1 MDWQLSQDLDLFGG
15 MLDKNEPSD
24 TETSDK
30 WWDVLNGLLP
40 DSTEQQEEQQTADSS
55 ATADDDDLLDKLSDP
70 ADYLEWWSSEW
81 ENDVG
86 WEEVDVDQIVDSL
99 LENSS
104 DIDEKVNDIKDEA
117 ETTGNDDLVRL
128 IDELQWL
135 LVEKNQTIEELTRK
149 NDFVSNKL
157 ADKYWDAE
165 NFAFY
170 KSTIDKLENNQPLNM
185 LVKFY
190 DSDNEKTKEKVIWI
204 LSDMIYEKTGQ
215 DISDLINTKQK
226 DSVANA
232 LTDVSWGW
240 EIWTPDM
247 SKDADK
253 VYDRNESINNL
264 F

>member
-1 MDWQLSQDLDLFGG
+1 MDWQLSQDLDLFWG
-15 MLDKNEPSD
+15 MLDKNESNEA
-24 TETSDK
+24 ETSDK

-40 DSTEQQEEQQTADSS
+40 DSTEQQEGQPAADPS
-55 ATADDDDLLDKLSDP
+55 ATADERLDKFSDP
-70 ADYLEWWSSEW
+70 SGWTSE
-81 ENDVG
+81 ESGDTASTDEG

-104 DIDEKVNDIKDEA
+104 DIDEKVSDIKDEA
-117 ETTGNDDLVRL
+117 ETTGNEDLVRL

-165 NFAFY
+165 NYAFY

-190 DSDNEKTKEKVIWI
+190 DSDNEKTKEKVVWI

-215 DISDLINTKQK
+215 DISDLINAKQK

-232 LTDVSWGW
+232 LTDVSWWW
-240 EIWTPDM
+240 EIWTPEMWND
-247 SKDADK
+247 KDK
-253 VYDRNESINNL
+253 VYNREESVTNL

>member
-15 MLDKNEPSD
+15 MLDDTASD

-30 WWDVLNGLLP
+30 WWDVLNGLM
-40 DSTEQQEEQQTADSS
+40 DKSTEEGWEPAATDSS
-55 ATADDDDLLDKLSDP
+55 ATAAEREEQFSDP
-70 ADYLEWWSSEW
+70 ESWTSEEWTEDSTEMGD
-81 ENDVG
+81 E
-86 WEEVDVDQIVDSL
+86 EEVDVDKIVDSL

-104 DIDEKVNDIKDEA
+104 DVDEKVSEIKDEA
-117 ETTGNDDLVRL
+117 ETTGNEDLVRL

-135 LVEKNQTIEELTRK
+135 LVEKNQTIDELTRK

-165 NFAFY
+165 NYAFY
-170 KSTIDKLENNQPLNM
+170 KWTIEKLENNQPLNM

-232 LTDVSWGW
+232 LTDISWGW
-240 EIWTPDM
+240 EIGTPDV
-247 SKDADK
+247 SNDKDKPYNRD
-253 VYDRNESINNL
+253 ESINNL